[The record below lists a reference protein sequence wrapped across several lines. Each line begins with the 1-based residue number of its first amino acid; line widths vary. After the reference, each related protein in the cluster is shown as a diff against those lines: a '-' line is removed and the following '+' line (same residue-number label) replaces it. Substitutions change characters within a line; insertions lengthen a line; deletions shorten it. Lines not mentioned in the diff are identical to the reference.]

1 MPASIP
7 PMDPIKIPIYGFLA
21 TDQTALYASPVTK
34 LPSTVRSGKS
44 SILNA
49 INNPND
55 NIANISPSSILPS
68 NVDNVIF
75 APII

>member
-1 MPASIP
+1 MEEANENNR
-7 PMDPIKIPIYGFLA
+7 DA
-21 TDQTALYASPVTK
+21 RCRQT
-34 LPSTVRSGKS
+34 GKS